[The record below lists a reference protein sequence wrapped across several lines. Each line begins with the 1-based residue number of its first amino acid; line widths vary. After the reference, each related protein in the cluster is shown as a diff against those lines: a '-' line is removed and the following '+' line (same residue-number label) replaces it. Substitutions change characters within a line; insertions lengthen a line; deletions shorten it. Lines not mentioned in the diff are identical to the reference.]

1 MWKQNER
8 REKKKW
14 SIDSIRFELCVES
27 IGGRCVCLCMSV
39 VFFVGMST
47 DSSWHGQHT
56 KCTQIQ
62 YISLAFVLSTK
73 IDIIKFFGFGFR
85 LNRTLCS
92 FFSIFKFYPRNSCV
106 SIGKLLHWLF
116 QLKRKLL
123 AVINVRMRRHNISTL
138 KWRNYSEIRVR
149 IRLHGFKKLATKKR
163 RFGAYQLIES
173 KRNRWD
179 ENESSVWRKRRRKP
193 EFWMS
198 IRRSNEDSTGR
209 TSTNTA

>member
-1 MWKQNER
+1 MKTKWTE
-8 REKKKW
+8 EEKKW

-123 AVINVRMRRHNISTL
+123 AVINVRMRRHNIFNT
-138 KWRNYSEIRVR
+138 EME
-149 IRLHGFKKLATKKR
+149 KL
-163 RFGAYQLIES
+163 Q
-173 KRNRWD
+173 WD
-179 ENESSVWRKRRRKP
+179 SCSYTVTWFQETGNKETTFWSV
-193 EFWMS
+193 S
-198 IRRSNEDSTGR
+198 IDWIK
-209 TSTNTA
+209 A